1 MLYRIGGACSRGGA
15 GPLVCWASVDQAT
28 NARTAERMISE
39 RLVPSFSARWS
50 TAAARLSSM
59 RTGTTR
65 AAPSP
70 IGRRPRFFSTST
82 MYPRSAS
89 SAHSWIISS
98 VTGTPLMVS
107 T

>member
-1 MLYRIGGACSRGGA
+1 MLYRIGGTCSRGGA

-39 RLVPSFSARWS
+39 RLVPSFSA
-50 TAAARLSSM
+50 SM

-82 MYPRSAS
+82 MYPRSVS